1 MAVLPE
7 MTKIPLEL
15 LDHRHQK
22 ISPQVKHDILNAKFS
37 NVLIADGL
45 EYGFFKINDFG
56 EIDIVHTSQSLASI
70 KGFVFEVATV
80 RYINENITTIGKKIF
95 DWCTNKLRSSA
106 DEYIQKYKAIGTG
119 FISTQNTYPSLYEP
133 HSNADIRFIRECQ
146 SLDNGWE
153 FALIGGNNIPAGIQ
167 IKAITSN
174 EINQIIKPLLSG
186 KYTHV
191 LTFLCGNNG
200 IHTYI
205 NCMNEIRRMSLS
217 GEITLEQKYFLE
229 ARIRS
234 PEHFGIRQYDVDDYS
249 EYINF
254 WYKGRAKTETNDLI
268 KAVGFE
274 VAGYK
279 YNESGILIP
288 N

>member
-1 MAVLPE
+1 MVVLHE

-22 ISPQVKHDILNAKFS
+22 ISPRVKHDILDAKF
-37 NVLIADGL
+37 NKVLIADGL
-45 EYGFFKINDFG
+45 EHGFFKINDFG
-56 EIDIVHTSQSLASI
+56 EIDIVCTRQSLPSI
-70 KGFVFEVATV
+70 KGFIFEVATV

-95 DWCTNKLRSSA
+95 DWCTNKLRSST

-133 HSNADIRFIRECQ
+133 HSNTDIRFIKECQ

-153 FALIGGNNIPAGIQ
+153 FALISGNNIPAGIQ

-205 NCMNEIRRMSLS
+205 NCMDEIRRMSLS
-217 GEITLEQKYFLE
+217 GEITLEQKDFLE
-229 ARIRS
+229 ARICS

-254 WYKGRAKTETNDLI
+254 WYERRAKTETNDLI
-268 KAVGFE
+268 EAVGFE